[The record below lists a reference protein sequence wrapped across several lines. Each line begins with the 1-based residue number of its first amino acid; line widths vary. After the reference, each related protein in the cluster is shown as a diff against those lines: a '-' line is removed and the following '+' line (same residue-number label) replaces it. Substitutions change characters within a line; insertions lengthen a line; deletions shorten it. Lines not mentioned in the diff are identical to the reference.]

1 MAEIQLLKH
10 RYPYSFRYVD
20 RYEEFADDPVIAKE
34 PRLLEAARLGDYYTA
49 ERLLKEG
56 ISVESTDADGFTSL
70 HWAIMS
76 ENIGMASFLM
86 NRGANP
92 NAYCS
97 LHRCTPISLAVKS
110 GNVQLLHF
118 LLEHGGD
125 ITYRNQYGANLLL
138 QAAGAGTPLTVEYLV
153 LSFLFF
159 SCIIITHFFCFDRYA
174 DVSPINL
181 TIMDILPCIM
191 LQ

>member
-1 MAEIQLLKH
+1 MSEVHILKQ
-10 RYPYSFRYVD
+10 RYPYSFRYID
-20 RYEEFADDPVIAKE
+20 RYQEFANDPAIAKQ
-34 PRLLEAARLGDYYTA
+34 PRLLEAAKLGDYYTA

-56 ISVESTDADGFTSL
+56 ISIESTDADGFTSL
-70 HWAIMS
+70 HWAIMC

-92 NAYCS
+92 NAYCT

-110 GNVQLLHF
+110 GNVQILHF

-138 QAAGAGTPLTVEYLV
+138 QAAGAGTPLVVEYLV

-159 SCIIITHFFCFDRYA
+159 FTISFNHFFCFTRYA
-174 DVSPINL
+174 DVSQINL
-181 TIMDILPCIM
+181 TIMDIMPYIM